1 MIESPSP
8 AWLETIARDARVEGI
23 ARLAEEGG
31 SASVRGV
38 AGSSTIV
45 LTASLRRRLRR
56 PMLLLVAHLDEAE
69 EAIDELTDLGVP
81 ARIFPAL
88 EVLPGESGVSLELL
102 ADRLVLVRDLLLGGD
117 PGLVVAPIA
126 ALMQA
131 VPDASTLAR
140 MLRTIREGDRLDPA
154 EFAGWLA
161 DAGYARSDA
170 VESPGEF
177 AVRGG
182 IVDVF
187 PPGGAAPFR
196 LDLFGESVERI
207 FELDPATQASDRRVD
222 RIEVVG
228 ASLSSLESGEVSR
241 LLPTLLPRETV
252 ALIAELSEVY
262 EQGRGYFERVGSA
275 HSVQGPPAV
284 MKALIDRC
292 HATIDAS
299 SFSEGLAPERR
310 TDLPV
315 EPLPAFSDTAPAAFA
330 ELAEL
335 ASDADTFVVAD
346 TPGQAQ
352 RIGELLRE
360 HLPEVSISVDRRY
373 LHRGFLWTGSERTI
387 AIVPEHEVLH
397 RWHARRGS

>member
-1 MIESPSP
+1 MSEATAPR
-8 AWLETIARDARVEGI
+8 WLEAIERDGRVEEIARF
-23 ARLAEEGG
+23 AEAGG

-38 AGSSTIV
+38 AGSSTVV
-45 LTASLRRRLRR
+45 LAAMIQRRLKR

-69 EAIDELTDLGVP
+69 EAVDELGDLGVP

-102 ADRLVLVRDLLLGGD
+102 ADRLVLVRDLLLGAD
-117 PGLVVAPIA
+117 PGMVVAPIA

-140 MLRTIREGDRLDPA
+140 MLRTIREGDRVDPA

-161 DAGYARSDA
+161 EAGYHRSDA

-196 LDLFGESVERI
+196 LDLFGDSVERI
-207 FELDPATQASDRRVD
+207 FELDPATQASDRRVE

-228 ASLSSLESGEVSR
+228 ASLASLESGDVAR
-241 LLPTLLPRETV
+241 LMPTLLPRETIAV
-252 ALIAELSEVY
+252 IAELSEVY

-284 MKALIDRC
+284 MKALLDRC

-299 SFSEGLAPERR
+299 AFSEGLAPERR
-310 TDLPV
+310 IDLPV
-315 EPLPAFSDTAPAAFA
+315 EPLPAFSETPPAAFSELG
-330 ELAEL
+330 ELAAQSE
-335 ASDADTFVVAD
+335 TFVVAD
-346 TPGQAQ
+346 TSGQAQ

-360 HLPEVSISVDRRY
+360 HLPEVPLDVERRY
-373 LHRGFLWTGSERTI
+373 LHRGFAWLVGN
-387 AIVPEHEVLH
+387 P
-397 RWHARRGS
+397 

>member
-131 VPDASTLAR
+131 VPD
-140 MLRTIREGDRLDPA
+140 
-154 EFAGWLA
+154 
-161 DAGYARSDA
+161 
-170 VESPGEF
+170 
-177 AVRGG
+177 
-182 IVDVF
+182 
-187 PPGGAAPFR
+187 
-196 LDLFGESVERI
+196 
-207 FELDPATQASDRRVD
+207 
-222 RIEVVG
+222 
-228 ASLSSLESGEVSR
+228 
-241 LLPTLLPRETV
+241 
-252 ALIAELSEVY
+252 
-262 EQGRGYFERVGSA
+262 
-275 HSVQGPPAV
+275 
-284 MKALIDRC
+284 
-292 HATIDAS
+292 
-299 SFSEGLAPERR
+299 
-310 TDLPV
+310 
-315 EPLPAFSDTAPAAFA
+315 
-330 ELAEL
+330 
-335 ASDADTFVVAD
+335 
-346 TPGQAQ
+346 
-352 RIGELLRE
+352 
-360 HLPEVSISVDRRY
+360 
-373 LHRGFLWTGSERTI
+373 
-387 AIVPEHEVLH
+387 
-397 RWHARRGS
+397 